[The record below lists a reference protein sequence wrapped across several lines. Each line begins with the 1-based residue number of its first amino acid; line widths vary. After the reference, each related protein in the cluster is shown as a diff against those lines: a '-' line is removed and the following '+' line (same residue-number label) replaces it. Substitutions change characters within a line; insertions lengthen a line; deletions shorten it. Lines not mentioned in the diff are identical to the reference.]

1 MLATTLL
8 FFLSEYRSILR
19 RCWQLSHVHVRV
31 ADFVFRR
38 ISAESLLRSE
48 PILFAHSVTL
58 LRVVPLGSFSG
69 GFSSTTGYVPGNEA
83 LVRRHERRS
92 TRLADQFQWALLVFI
107 RVTFE
112 KSEDF
117 SSKPFGFGSRR
128 LRQRLSA
135 PSVSDRL
142 RHRTRSS
149 FRCRSKC
156 P

>member
-1 MLATTLL
+1 LLATTLL
-8 FFLSEYRSILR
+8 FFLSECRSILR

-83 LVRRHERRS
+83 LVRRRERRS
-92 TRLADQFQWALLVFI
+92 TRLADHFQWALLVFI

-117 SSKPFGFGSRR
+117 SSKPFGFGSGRFE
-128 LRQRLSA
+128 QRLSA
-135 PSVSDRL
+135 PTVRKLL
-142 RHRTRSS
+142 RHRISS
-149 FRCRSKC
+149 TSRYRSKC